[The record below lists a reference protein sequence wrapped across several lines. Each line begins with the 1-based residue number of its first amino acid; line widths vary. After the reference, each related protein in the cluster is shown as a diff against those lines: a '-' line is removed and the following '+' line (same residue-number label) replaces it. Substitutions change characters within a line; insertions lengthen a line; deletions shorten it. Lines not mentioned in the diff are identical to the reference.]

1 MSAEK
6 KKELQVAALENGTA
20 IDHIPPSQLFKVAK
34 LLGLENMD
42 NTITIGNNFHSNK
55 MGSKGMIKISDKF
68 FCDEEIN
75 RIALIAPNVI
85 LNIIRDYEV
94 VEKKTVTLPDELV
107 GLVKCNRSASTD
119 DTAHNGSDTGNAFDN
134 ARKYSTSGL
143 ACHRTTQ
150 NGFGCRFG
158 KRNIEDMPQADNH
171 GNLSGSNG
179 NGVSHRNRDNTCSG
193 GSCCGR
199 VNDSGALALQ
209 VIRHCNFG
217 FSHFFLL

>member
-94 VEKKTVTLPDELV
+94 VEKKEVKMPDELR
-107 GLVKCNRSASTD
+107 GIVKCANPKCITNNEPMSTIFHVID
-119 DTAHNGSDTGNAFDN
+119 KDN
-134 ARKYSTSGL
+134 CIVK
-143 ACHRTTQ
+143 CHYCEKEQRREEIT
-150 NGFGCRFG
+150 
-158 KRNIEDMPQADNH
+158 I
-171 GNLSGSNG
+171 L
-179 NGVSHRNRDNTCSG
+179 
-193 GSCCGR
+193 
-199 VNDSGALALQ
+199 
-209 VIRHCNFG
+209 
-217 FSHFFLL
+217 